1 MFSSVRRIFRSKSQL
16 DKTGDA
22 KEKPT
27 PEPSPKPVTQ
37 ARTTFFY
44 SGIQTF
50 HSTESD
56 NIDIVFIHGLKGDCQ
71 KTWTDKTSGSP
82 WPKTLLPLEVK
93 TARVLTYSYDSTVTG
108 KEDAPSQ
115 NRISNHAYNLV
126 TALASLRQSDNTN
139 ERPIIFICHSLGGLV
154 CQDALVTAKQ
164 RSEQHLQ
171 DIVNFTRGVIFLGT
185 PHHGSS
191 LAKIGE
197 LVSRSVGLIKETNS
211 DIVQVLTRDS
221 EVLAR
226 IQDSF
231 QALLMTRRKDEAT
244 MIEITCFYEE
254 LPTKKF
260 GVIVPKHSAILP
272 GHISI
277 GIHKNHAEMTKF
289 SNSEEPGFVAICG
302 ELKRWMKRIQQT
314 QSTPKKHTPATYCL
328 VPYTFNPGFVGR
340 SEILDLLKTQLGDLE
355 PQSHA
360 RGHRRA
366 ALYGLGGVGK
376 TQIALSYAYWTQ
388 EVSQDTS
395 VFWIHASSVE
405 KFSEGY
411 ASIANEC
418 RIFGHEDATFNAL
431 STVRDWLESKESG
444 KWLLVIDNAD
454 DMQLFF
460 PHNEPS
466 KLKANT
472 ESGMAQFIP
481 QCPHGNVLITTR
493 NMQVGSRL
501 TKGKFPIEVGKMDE
515 NEATQLL
522 RQGLQEGDESEKTLV
537 ELSSRLEFLPL
548 ALVQAAAF
556 IQENSITVGEY
567 LELLDGSQ
575 NDLVELLDEEFE
587 TVGRG
592 SDTPRAVAQTW
603 MLSFQQI
610 ERQYLFASELLSLM
624 CFFDRQKIPLDFV
637 DFYARETLPTES
649 NTKLQLVKA
658 LGVLKAFCFIRA
670 EKGGDHTMHRLV
682 QLVTRTWLARKGR
695 IAEFTRHAFSAVS
708 DFYPYAEF
716 DDAEWWKEDMATCT
730 AYLSHAR
737 SVLEAQIIE
746 TEEDRLIRASVLH
759 RVGSFFRF
767 QGRYRESESLQREG
781 LSIRRELLGEE
792 HLQTRVTI
800 SDLAGSLADLGRFE
814 ESDKLLKGLIETLRR
829 LYGDDHEETL
839 NAMGNLAV
847 HLAHQG
853 KEEES
858 HALLIQ
864 VVESKKR
871 ILGEEHISTIEAMD
885 NLAVGLEEEEG
896 AEMQRRVVEVKIKVY
911 GEENPSTLH
920 SKANLATILFHMGG
934 TNLSEAEDLQ
944 LEVYETRKRVLGKE
958 NPDTLRI
965 MNDLGRSWVL
975 IGQSTMYTRH
985 LYPDV
990 DILGDAKSLLEECV
1004 GHREKLFGA
1013 DHVDTV
1019 ETRQV
1024 LDECLEAIEAAEAF
1038 EAEAKA
1044 KAEAEAR
1051 GETEGQLVMGLG
1063 EQENIRDYDIG
1074 VSK

>member
-1 MFSSVRRIFRSKSQL
+1 MLSSVRRVFRSKSKP
-16 DKTGDA
+16 DKTPTV
-22 KEKPT
+22 KEKPV
-27 PEPSPKPVTQ
+27 PQPSPVPIAQT
-37 ARTTFFY
+37 RTTFFY

-56 NIDIVFIHGLKGDCQ
+56 NIDIVFVHGLKGDCQ

-82 WPKTLLPLEVK
+82 WPKTLLPLEIE

-108 KEDAPSQ
+108 KDDGPSQ

-126 TALASLRQSDNTN
+126 TALASLRQNDNTN

-154 CQDALVTAKQ
+154 CQDALVAAKQ

-231 QALLMTRRKDEAT
+231 QALLMTRSKDEAT

-277 GIHKNHAEMTKF
+277 GIHKNHADMTKF
-289 SNSEEPGFVAICG
+289 SNSKEPGFVAICG

-314 QSTPKKHTPATYCL
+314 QSKPKKQTPATYCL
-328 VPYTFNPGFVGR
+328 VPYTFNPAFVGR

-395 VFWIHASSVE
+395 VFWVHASSVE

-418 RIFGHEDATFNAL
+418 RILGYEDATFNAL

-460 PHNEPS
+460 PQNEPS

-472 ESGMAQFIP
+472 ETSMGQFIP

-522 RQGLQEGDESEKTLV
+522 RQGLREGDESERTLV

-556 IQENSITVGEY
+556 IQENSITVSEY
-567 LELLDGSQ
+567 IELLDGSQ
-575 NDLVELLDEEFE
+575 DDLVDLLNEEFE
-587 TVGRG
+587 TVGRD
-592 SDTPRAVAQTW
+592 SDTPHAVAQTW

-637 DFYARETLPTES
+637 DFYARETLPAES

-695 IAEFTRHAFSAVS
+695 IAEFTRRAFSAVS

-716 DDAEWWKEDMATCT
+716 DDTEWWMEDMATCT
-730 AYLSHAR
+730 AYLSHAK

-759 RVGSFFRF
+759 RVGSFFSF

-792 HLQTRVTI
+792 HFQTRVTT

-839 NAMGNLAV
+839 DAMGNLAV

-853 KEEES
+853 REEES
-858 HALLIQ
+858 HALHIQ

-871 ILGEEHISTIEAMD
+871 VLGEEHISTIEAMD
-885 NLAVGLEEEEG
+885 NLALGLEDEEG
-896 AEMQRRVVEVKIKVY
+896 AEMQRRVIEVKIKVY

-920 SKANLATILFHMGG
+920 SKANLATILSHIGG
-934 TNLSEAEDLQ
+934 TNISEAEDLQ

-975 IGQSTMYTRH
+975 IGQSTIDTRH

-1013 DHVDTV
+1013 DHADTI
-1019 ETRQV
+1019 ETRRV
-1024 LDECLEAIEAAEAF
+1024 LDECLEAIEAAELF

-1044 KAEAEAR
+1044 KAEAEAEPGGSLR
-1051 GETEGQLVMGLG
+1051 NNL
-1063 EQENIRDYDIG
+1063 
-1074 VSK
+1074 

>member
-1 MFSSVRRIFRSKSQL
+1 MF
-16 DKTGDA
+16 
-22 KEKPT
+22 
-27 PEPSPKPVTQ
+27 
-37 ARTTFFY
+37 
-44 SGIQTF
+44 
-50 HSTESD
+50 
-56 NIDIVFIHGLKGDCQ
+56 
-71 KTWTDKTSGSP
+71 
-82 WPKTLLPLEVK
+82 
-93 TARVLTYSYDSTVTG
+93 
-108 KEDAPSQ
+108 
-115 NRISNHAYNLV
+115 
-126 TALASLRQSDNTN
+126 
-139 ERPIIFICHSLGGLV
+139 LGGLV
-154 CQDALVTAKQ
+154 CQD
-164 RSEQHLQ
+164 HLQ

-231 QALLMTRRKDEAT
+231 QALLMTRSKDEAS
-244 MIEITCFYEE
+244 MIDITCFYEE

-272 GHISI
+272 GYISI

-314 QSTPKKHTPATYCL
+314 QSNPKKHTPVTY
-328 VPYTFNPGFVGR
+328 FNWEIWNLSHMVGVIEGLR
-340 SEILDLLKTQLGDLE
+340 SMVLAE
-355 PQSHA
+355 S
-360 RGHRRA
+360 
-366 ALYGLGGVGK
+366 
-376 TQIALSYAYWTQ
+376 
-388 EVSQDTS
+388 
-395 VFWIHASSVE
+395 
-405 KFSEGY
+405 GY
-411 ASIANEC
+411 ASIANEYK
-418 RIFGHEDATFNAL
+418 ILGHEDSTFDAL

-444 KWLLVIDNAD
+444 KWLMVIDNAD

-472 ESGMAQFIP
+472 ESGMGQFIP

-522 RQGLQEGDESEKTLV
+522 RQGLQEGDESEKDLL

-556 IQENSITVGEY
+556 IQENSITVSEY

-575 NDLVELLDEEFE
+575 DDLVELLNEEFE
-587 TVGRG
+587 TVGRD

-610 ERQYLFASELLSLM
+610 ERQYLFARR
-624 CFFDRQKIPLDFV
+624 F
-637 DFYARETLPTES
+637 
-649 NTKLQLVKA
+649 
-658 LGVLKAFCFIRA
+658 
-670 EKGGDHTMHRLV
+670 
-682 QLVTRTWLARKGR
+682 
-695 IAEFTRHAFSAVS
+695 AEFTRHAFSAVS
-708 DFYPYAEF
+708 DFYPYASF
-716 DDAEWWKEDMATCT
+716 DDAEWWVEDMATCT
-730 AYLSHAR
+730 AYLSHAK

-746 TEEDRLIRASVLH
+746 TEEDRLTRASVLH

-767 QGRYRESESLQREG
+767 QGRYREAESLQREG
-781 LSIRRELLGEE
+781 LSIRRALLGEE
-792 HLQTRVTI
+792 HIETLVTT
-800 SDLAGSLADLGRFE
+800 SDLAGSLADLSRFE
-814 ESDKLLKGLIETLRR
+814 ESDKLQRGLIETLKR
-829 LYGDDHEETL
+829 LYGDDHEQTL
-839 NAMGNLAV
+839 DAMANLAV
-847 HLAHQG
+847 HLAQQD
-853 KEEES
+853 KREEAK
-858 HALLIQ
+858 ALQIQ

-885 NLAVGLEEEEG
+885 NLAVSLGDEEG
-896 AEMQRRVVEVKIKVY
+896 AEMQRRVVEVKIKVF

-920 SKANLATILFHMGG
+920 SKANLAMMLFNMGG
-934 TNLSEAEDLQ
+934 TDLSEAEELQ
-944 LEVYETRKRVLGKE
+944 LEVFETRKRVLGKE
-958 NPDTLRI
+958 NPDTLKI
-965 MNDLGRSWVL
+965 MSDLGSTWLL
-975 IGQSTMYTRH
+975 IGQCTIDTRH

-990 DILGDAKSLLEECV
+990 DILGDAKNLLEECV
-1004 GHREKLFGA
+1004 GLREKLFGA
-1013 DHVDTV
+1013 DHADTV

-1024 LDECLEAIEAAEAF
+1024 LDECLDAIEAAELI

-1044 KAEAEAR
+1044 
-1051 GETEGQLVMGLG
+1051 GEHSDQT
-1063 EQENIRDYDIG
+1063 
-1074 VSK
+1074 

>member
-1 MFSSVRRIFRSKSQL
+1 MFSSVRRVFRSKSKP
-16 DKTGDA
+16 DKTPPV
-22 KEKPT
+22 KEKPV
-27 PEPSPKPVTQ
+27 PEPSPAPAPAPIAQ
-37 ARTTFFY
+37 ARSTFFY

-56 NIDIVFIHGLKGDCQ
+56 NIDLVKLLSDHEGSIVFVHGLKGDCQ
-71 KTWTDKTSGSP
+71 KTWTDKGSGLP
-82 WPKTLLPLEVK
+82 WPKTLLPLEIE

-108 KEDAPSQ
+108 KDDVPSQ

-139 ERPIIFICHSLGGLV
+139 ERPIIFVCHSLGGLV

-171 DIVNFTRGVIFLGT
+171 DIVNYTRGVIFLGT

-231 QALLMTRRKDEAT
+231 QALLMTRSKDEAS
-244 MIEITCFYEE
+244 MIDITCFYEE
-254 LPTKKF
+254 LPTKRF

-272 GHISI
+272 GYISI

-314 QSTPKKHTPATYCL
+314 QSMPQPQHSQVAQCL
-328 VPYTFNPGFVGR
+328 IPYTINPDFVGR
-340 SEILDLLKTQLGDLE
+340 SEILYLLKSQLGDPE
-355 PQSHA
+355 AQSQGK
-360 RGHRRA
+360 GHRRA

-376 TQIALSYAYWTQ
+376 TQIALSYAYWIQ
-388 EVSQDTS
+388 GVSQDIS
-395 VFWIHASSVE
+395 VFWVHASSVE
-405 KFSEGY
+405 KFSESY
-411 ASIANEC
+411 ANIANEC
-418 RIFGHEDATFNAL
+418 RISGHEDPTFDAL
-431 STVRDWLESKESG
+431 STVRDWLESKQSG
-444 KWLLVIDNAD
+444 QWLMVIDNAD

-460 PHNEPS
+460 PHNDSS
-466 KLKANT
+466 KLKADT
-472 ESGMAQFIP
+472 ESGMSQFIP
-481 QCPHGNVLITTR
+481 QCPHGNILVTTR

-515 NEATQLL
+515 YEATLLL
-522 RQGLQEGDESEKTLV
+522 RQGLQQADEPEKDLV

-556 IQENSITVGEY
+556 IQENSITVCEY

-575 NDLVELLDEEFE
+575 DDLVELLNEEFE
-587 TVGRG
+587 TVGRD

-624 CFFDRQKIPLDFV
+624 CLFDRQKIPLDFV
-637 DFYARETLPTES
+637 DFYARETLPAES

-658 LGVLKAFCFIRA
+658 LGVLKAFSFIRP
-670 EKGGDHTMHRLV
+670 EKGGDHTMHRLI
-682 QLVTRTWLARKGR
+682 QLVTRTWLVRKGR

-708 DFYPYAEF
+708 DFYPYASF
-716 DDAEWWKEDMATCT
+716 DDAEFWLEDMTTCT
-730 AYLSHAR
+730 AYLSHAK

-767 QGRYRESESLQREG
+767 QDRYREAESLQREG
-781 LSIRRELLGEE
+781 LNIRRELLGEE
-792 HLQTRVTI
+792 HIETLVTI
-800 SDLAGSLADLGRFE
+800 SDLAGSLADLRRFE
-814 ESDKLLKGLIETLRR
+814 ESDELQRSLIETLKR
-829 LYGDDHEETL
+829 LHGEEHEKTL
-839 NAMGNLAV
+839 DAMSNLAV
-847 HLAHQG
+847 HLSQQDRNDEAI
-853 KEEES
+853 
-858 HALLIQ
+858 ALDRHVLE
-864 VVESKKR
+864 VRKR
-871 ILGEEHISTIEAMD
+871 ILGEEHIDTIQVMD
-885 NLAVGLEEEEG
+885 NLAARLEGEE
-896 AEMQRRVVEVKIKVY
+896 AEELQRRVVEVKTRILGK
-911 GEENPSTLH
+911 EHPSTVH
-920 SKANLATILFHMGG
+920 SKANLAMTLFNGDELG
-934 TNLSEAEDLQ
+934 EAEDLF
-944 LEVYETRKRVLGKE
+944 LEALEANKKILGE
-958 NPDTLRI
+958 DHPTTLRV
-965 MNDLGRSWVL
+965 MANLGSVWL
-975 IGQSTMYTRH
+975 LLGQMFLNQRH

-990 DILGDAKSLLEECV
+990 DMLGDAKRLFEECL
-1004 GHREKLFGA
+1004 GLRMKRLGPDDSE
-1013 DHVDTV
+1013 TI
-1019 ETRQV
+1019 ETRDL
-1024 LDECLEAIEAAEAF
+1024 LDECLEALEVADLIDAEAA
-1038 EAEAKA
+1038 
-1044 KAEAEAR
+1044 AEAEA
-1051 GETEGQLVMGLG
+1051 EAEGVNDQA
-1063 EQENIRDYDIG
+1063 
-1074 VSK
+1074 

>member
-1 MFSSVRRIFRSKSQL
+1 MFSSVRRIFRSKSQS
-16 DKTGDA
+16 DKTCNA
-22 KEKPT
+22 KEKPS

-37 ARTTFFY
+37 TRTTFFY

-82 WPKTLLPLEVK
+82 WPKTLLPLEIE

-108 KEDAPSQ
+108 KEEAPSQ

-139 ERPIIFICHSLGGLV
+139 ERPIIFVCHSLGGLV
-154 CQDALVTAKQ
+154 CQDALVTARQ

-197 LVSRSVGLIKETNS
+197 LVSRSVGLIKEANS

-231 QALLMTRRKDEAT
+231 QALLMTRSKDEAT
-244 MIEITCFYEE
+244 MIDITCFYEE

-272 GHISI
+272 GYISI

-302 ELKRWMKRIQQT
+302 ELKRWMKRTQQT
-314 QSTPKKHTPATYCL
+314 QSKPKKHTPVTYCL
-328 VPYTFNPGFVGR
+328 VPYTFNPDFVGR

-355 PQSHA
+355 SQSHG
-360 RGHRRA
+360 RGHQRA

-388 EVSQDTS
+388 EFSQDTS
-395 VFWIHASSVE
+395 VFWVHASSAE

-411 ASIANEC
+411 ASIASEC
-418 RIFGHEDATFNAL
+418 RISGREDSTFDAL
-431 STVRDWLESKESG
+431 STVRDWLESKGSG

-472 ESGMAQFIP
+472 ESGMGQFIP

-522 RQGLQEGDESEKTLV
+522 RQGLREGDESEKALV

-556 IQENSITVGEY
+556 IQENSITVSEY
-567 LELLDGSQ
+567 LELLDGSKD
-575 NDLVELLDEEFE
+575 DLVELLNEEFE
-587 TVGRG
+587 TVGRD

-637 DFYARETLPTES
+637 DFYARETLPAES

-682 QLVTRTWLARKGR
+682 QLVTRTWLARKGS

-708 DFYPYAEF
+708 DFYPYASF
-716 DDAEWWKEDMATCT
+716 DDAEWWMEDMATCT
-730 AYLSHAR
+730 AYLSHAK

-792 HLQTRVTI
+792 RIETQVTT

-814 ESDKLLKGLIETLRR
+814 ESDKLQRGLIETLRR

-839 NAMGNLAV
+839 DAMANLAV
-847 HLAHQG
+847 HLARQG
-853 KEEES
+853 REEES
-858 HALLIQ
+858 HALQIQ

-885 NLAVGLEEEEG
+885 NLAVGLEDEEG
-896 AEMQRRVVEVKIKVY
+896 AEMQRRVIEVKIKVY

-920 SKANLATILFHMGG
+920 SKANLATMLFHMGG
-934 TNLSEAEDLQ
+934 NNLSEAEELQ
-944 LEVYETRKRVLGKE
+944 LEVFETRKRVLGKE

-965 MNDLGRSWVL
+965 MSDLASTWVL
-975 IGQSTMYTRH
+975 VGQSTIETRH

-990 DILGDAKSLLEECV
+990 DILGDAKNLLEECV

-1013 DHVDTV
+1013 DHADTIK
-1019 ETRQV
+1019 TRRV
-1024 LDECLEAIEAAEAF
+1024 LDECLEAIEAAELF

-1044 KAEAEAR
+1044 KTEAGDEI
-1051 GETEGQLVMGLG
+1051 EEQCVMGLG
-1063 EQENIRDYDIG
+1063 EQENITDRDIG

>member
-1 MFSSVRRIFRSKSQL
+1 
-16 DKTGDA
+16 
-22 KEKPT
+22 
-27 PEPSPKPVTQ
+27 
-37 ARTTFFY
+37 
-44 SGIQTF
+44 
-50 HSTESD
+50 
-56 NIDIVFIHGLKGDCQ
+56 
-71 KTWTDKTSGSP
+71 
-82 WPKTLLPLEVK
+82 
-93 TARVLTYSYDSTVTG
+93 
-108 KEDAPSQ
+108 
-115 NRISNHAYNLV
+115 
-126 TALASLRQSDNTN
+126 
-139 ERPIIFICHSLGGLV
+139 
-154 CQDALVTAKQ
+154 
-164 RSEQHLQ
+164 
-171 DIVNFTRGVIFLGT
+171 
-185 PHHGSS
+185 
-191 LAKIGE
+191 
-197 LVSRSVGLIKETNS
+197 
-211 DIVQVLTRDS
+211 
-221 EVLAR
+221 
-226 IQDSF
+226 
-231 QALLMTRRKDEAT
+231 
-244 MIEITCFYEE
+244 
-254 LPTKKF
+254 
-260 GVIVPKHSAILP
+260 
-272 GHISI
+272 
-277 GIHKNHAEMTKF
+277 
-289 SNSEEPGFVAICG
+289 
-302 ELKRWMKRIQQT
+302 
-314 QSTPKKHTPATYCL
+314 
-328 VPYTFNPGFVGR
+328 
-340 SEILDLLKTQLGDLE
+340 
-355 PQSHA
+355 
-360 RGHRRA
+360 
-366 ALYGLGGVGK
+366 
-376 TQIALSYAYWTQ
+376 
-388 EVSQDTS
+388 
-395 VFWIHASSVE
+395 
-405 KFSEGY
+405 
-411 ASIANEC
+411 
-418 RIFGHEDATFNAL
+418 
-431 STVRDWLESKESG
+431 
-444 KWLLVIDNAD
+444 
-454 DMQLFF
+454 
-460 PHNEPS
+460 
-466 KLKANT
+466 
-472 ESGMAQFIP
+472 
-481 QCPHGNVLITTR
+481 
-493 NMQVGSRL
+493 
-501 TKGKFPIEVGKMDE
+501 MDE

>member
-1 MFSSVRRIFRSKSQL
+1 MFSSVRRIFRSKSKS
-16 DKTGDA
+16 DKTCNA

-37 ARTTFFY
+37 TRTTFFY

-50 HSTESD
+50 HSTEID
-56 NIDIVFIHGLKGDCQ
+56 DIDIVFVHGLKGDCQ
-71 KTWTDKTSGSP
+71 KTWTDKSSGSP
-82 WPKTLLPLEVK
+82 WPKTLLPLEIE
-93 TARVLTYSYDSTVTG
+93 TARILTYSYDSTVTG

-126 TALASLRQSDNTN
+126 TALASHRQSDNTN
-139 ERPIIFICHSLGGLV
+139 ERPIIFVCHSLGGLV

-231 QALLMTRRKDEAT
+231 QALLMTRSKDEAS
-244 MIEITCFYEE
+244 MIDITCFYEE

-272 GHISI
+272 GYISI

-314 QSTPKKHTPATYCL
+314 QSNPKKHTPVTYCL
-328 VPYTFNPGFVGR
+328 VPYTFNPDFVGR
-340 SEILDLLKTQLGDLE
+340 SEILDLLKSQLGDLE
-355 PQSHA
+355 SQSHG

-376 TQIALSYAYWTQ
+376 TQIALSYAYWIQ

-395 VFWIHASSVE
+395 VFWVHASSIE

-411 ASIANEC
+411 ASIANEYK
-418 RIFGHEDATFNAL
+418 ILGHEDSTFDAL

-444 KWLLVIDNAD
+444 KWLMVIDNAD

-472 ESGMAQFIP
+472 ESGMGQFIP

-522 RQGLQEGDESEKTLV
+522 RQGLQEGDESEEDLL

-556 IQENSITVGEY
+556 IQENSITVSEY

-575 NDLVELLDEEFE
+575 DDLVELLNEEFE
-587 TVGRG
+587 TVGRD

-610 ERQYLFASELLSLM
+610 ERQYLFARR
-624 CFFDRQKIPLDFV
+624 F
-637 DFYARETLPTES
+637 
-649 NTKLQLVKA
+649 
-658 LGVLKAFCFIRA
+658 
-670 EKGGDHTMHRLV
+670 
-682 QLVTRTWLARKGR
+682 
-695 IAEFTRHAFSAVS
+695 AEFTRHAFSAVS
-708 DFYPYAEF
+708 DFYPYASF
-716 DDAEWWKEDMATCT
+716 DDAEWWVEDMATCT
-730 AYLSHAR
+730 AYLSHAK

-746 TEEDRLIRASVLH
+746 TEEDRLTRASVLH

-767 QGRYRESESLQREG
+767 QGRYREAESLQREG
-781 LSIRRELLGEE
+781 LSIRRALLGEE
-792 HLQTRVTI
+792 HIETLVTT
-800 SDLAGSLADLGRFE
+800 SDLAGSLADLSRFE
-814 ESDKLLKGLIETLRR
+814 ESDKLQRGLIETLKR
-829 LYGDDHEETL
+829 LYGDDHEQTL
-839 NAMGNLAV
+839 DAMANLAV
-847 HLAHQG
+847 HLAQQD
-853 KEEES
+853 KREEAK
-858 HALLIQ
+858 ALQIQ

-885 NLAVGLEEEEG
+885 NLAVSLGDEEG
-896 AEMQRRVVEVKIKVY
+896 AEMQRRVVEVKIKVF
-911 GEENPSTLH
+911 GDENPSTLH
-920 SKANLATILFHMGG
+920 SKANLAMMLFNMGG
-934 TNLSEAEDLQ
+934 TDLSEAEELQ
-944 LEVYETRKRVLGKE
+944 LEVFETRKRVLGKE
-958 NPDTLRI
+958 NPDTLKI
-965 MNDLGRSWVL
+965 MSDLGSTWLL
-975 IGQSTMYTRH
+975 IGQCTIDTRH

-990 DILGDAKSLLEECV
+990 DILGDAKNLLEECV
-1004 GHREKLFGA
+1004 GLQEKLFGA
-1013 DHVDTV
+1013 DHADTV

-1024 LDECLEAIEAAEAF
+1024 LDECLEAIEAAELI

-1044 KAEAEAR
+1044 
-1051 GETEGQLVMGLG
+1051 GEHSDQT
-1063 EQENIRDYDIG
+1063 
-1074 VSK
+1074 

>member
-1 MFSSVRRIFRSKSQL
+1 MFSFVRRIFRSKSKS
-16 DKTGDA
+16 DKTCNA

-37 ARTTFFY
+37 TRTTFFY

-50 HSTESD
+50 HSTEID
-56 NIDIVFIHGLKGDCQ
+56 DIDIVFVHGLKGDCQ
-71 KTWTDKTSGSP
+71 KTWTDKSSGNP
-82 WPKTLLPLEVK
+82 WPKTLLPLEIE
-93 TARVLTYSYDSTVTG
+93 TARILTYSYDSTVTG
-108 KEDAPSQ
+108 KDDVPSQ

-126 TALASLRQSDNTN
+126 TALASLRQSDNTT
-139 ERPIIFICHSLGGLV
+139 ERPIIFVCHSLGGLV

-197 LVSRSVGLIKETNS
+197 LVSRSVGLVKETNS

-231 QALLMTRRKDEAT
+231 QALLMTRSKDEAS
-244 MIEITCFYEE
+244 MIDITCFYEE
-254 LPTKKF
+254 LPTKRF

-272 GHISI
+272 GYISI

-289 SNSEEPGFVAICG
+289 SNSGEPGFVAICG

-314 QSTPKKHTPATYCL
+314 QSMPQLHSHVAQCL
-328 VPYTFNPGFVGR
+328 IPYTINPGFVGR
-340 SEILDLLKTQLGDLE
+340 SEILYLLKSQLGDAE
-355 PQSHA
+355 SQPQSK
-360 RGHRRA
+360 GHRRA
-366 ALYGLGGVGK
+366 ALHGLGGVGK
-376 TQIALSYAYWTQ
+376 TQIALSYAYWIQ

-395 VFWIHASSVE
+395 VFWVHASSVE
-405 KFSEGY
+405 KFSESY
-411 ASIANEC
+411 ANIANEC
-418 RIFGHEDATFNAL
+418 RISGHEDPTFDAL
-431 STVRDWLESKESG
+431 STVRDWLESKQSG
-444 KWLLVIDNAD
+444 QWLMVIDNAD

-460 PHNEPS
+460 PHNDSS

-472 ESGMAQFIP
+472 ESGMSQFIP

-515 NEATQLL
+515 HEATQLL
-522 RQGLQEGDESEKTLV
+522 RQGLQQADETEKDLL

-556 IQENSITVGEY
+556 IQENSITVCEY

-575 NDLVELLDEEFE
+575 DDLVELLNEEFE
-587 TVGRG
+587 TVGRD

-624 CFFDRQKIPLDFV
+624 CLFDRQKIPLDFV
-637 DFYARETLPTES
+637 DFYAREKLPPES
-649 NTKLQLVKA
+649 NVKMKLVKA
-658 LGVLKAFCFIRA
+658 LGVLKAFCFIRS
-670 EKGGDHTMHRLV
+670 EKGGDHTMHRLI
-682 QLVTRTWLARKGR
+682 QLVTRTWLVRKGS

-708 DFYPYAEF
+708 DFYPYASF
-716 DDAEWWKEDMATCT
+716 DDAEFWLEDMTTCT
-730 AYLSHAR
+730 AYLSHAK

-767 QGRYRESESLQREG
+767 QGRYREAESLQREG

-792 HLQTRVTI
+792 HIETLVTI
-800 SDLAGSLADLGRFE
+800 SDLAGSLADLRRFE
-814 ESDKLLKGLIETLRR
+814 ESDKLQRGLIETLKR
-829 LYGDDHEETL
+829 LHGDENEKTL
-839 NAMGNLAV
+839 DAMSNLAV
-847 HLAHQG
+847 HLSQQDRNDEAIVLDRHV
-853 KEEES
+853 
-858 HALLIQ
+858 LQ
-864 VVESKKR
+864 VRKR
-871 ILGEEHISTIEAMD
+871 ILGEEHIDTIQVMD
-885 NLAVGLEEEEG
+885 NLAVRLEGEE
-896 AEMQRRVVEVKIKVY
+896 AEELQRRVVEVKIKIL
-911 GEENPSTLH
+911 GKEHPSTVH
-920 SKANLATILFHMGG
+920 SKANLAMTLFNGDELG
-934 TNLSEAEDLQ
+934 EAEDLF
-944 LEVYETRKRVLGKE
+944 LEALEANKKILGE
-958 NPDTLRI
+958 DHPTTLRV
-965 MNDLGRSWVL
+965 MANLGSVWL
-975 IGQSTMYTRH
+975 LLGQMFLNERH

-990 DILGDAKSLLEECV
+990 DMLGDAKRLFEECL
-1004 GHREKLFGA
+1004 GLRMKRLGPDDSE
-1013 DHVDTV
+1013 TI
-1019 ETRQV
+1019 ETREL
-1024 LDECLEAIEAAEAF
+1024 LDECLEALEVADLIDAEAAAEA
-1038 EAEAKA
+1038 
-1044 KAEAEAR
+1044 
-1051 GETEGQLVMGLG
+1051 EGSNDQT
-1063 EQENIRDYDIG
+1063 
-1074 VSK
+1074 